1 MIRLFA
7 GAALAALL
15 ATVPASAQTV
25 AVTNAHILGAASG
38 EIPSGTIVIQN
49 GKITAVG
56 AGVAVPSG
64 AQVLDAAGKIVTP
77 GLVAPDTD
85 ITITEVGGV
94 PETNDSHTLNNRIS
108 AAFDIQYAV
117 NQESP
122 LLATARATGVTRAI
136 VTPGQA
142 GGFGRHSADRQLIFQ
157 GQGAVVQLGV
167 SGDPI
172 TRTHAVM
179 VLELGETGA
188 GNAGGGRPATI
199 VTLKASLAAA
209 REFAKN
215 RAGYDRGASRPYDL
229 SPEDLQALLPVAEGR
244 MPLLVHV
251 HRATDMTMI
260 LKVAREEGLKLIF
273 EGAEEGWMVADQIA
287 AAHVPVIIDS
297 EADIP
302 ASFESIG
309 ARLDNAARL
318 QKAGVLI
325 AIEGA
330 RNWGNVREARFNAG
344 TAVAYGLPYAAAV
357 ASVTSNPAKMFGE
370 DGNFGV
376 IAPGRVGDLVV
387 WDGDPLEVTSAPVA
401 VLINGVSQPD
411 NSRSAELAK
420 RYLKPSDGYPAA
432 YH

>member
-7 GAALAALL
+7 GIALAALI
-15 ATVPASAQTV
+15 AAPAAAQTV
-25 AVTNAHILGAASG
+25 AVTNARILGTASG
-38 EIPSGTIVIQN
+38 EIASGTIVIKD

-56 AGVAVPSG
+56 ANVQVPAG

-94 PETNDSHTLNNRIS
+94 PETNDSYTNNNRIS
-108 AAFDIQYAV
+108 AAYDIQYAV
-117 NQESP
+117 NQGTP

-136 VTPGQA
+136 VTPGN
-142 GGFGRHSADRQLIFQ
+142 GSGFGHKSADRQLIFQ
-157 GQGAVVQLGV
+157 GQGATVQLGV

-172 TRTHAVM
+172 TRTHTVM
-179 VLELGETGA
+179 VLELGEAGA
-188 GNAGGGRPATI
+188 ANAGGGRPATI
-199 VTLKASLAAA
+199 IVLKASLAAA
-209 REFAKN
+209 REFARN
-215 RAGYDRGASRPYDL
+215 RSGYDRGASRPYDL
-229 SPEDLQALLPVAEGR
+229 SPEDLEALLPVAQGK

-251 HRATDMTMI
+251 HRAADIRMI
-260 LKVAREEGLKLIF
+260 LKVAREEGLKLIL
-273 EGAEEGWMVADQIA
+273 ESAEEGWMVADEIA
-287 AAHVPVIIDS
+287 AAHVPVILDS

-302 ASFESIG
+302 SNFEQLGS
-309 ARLDNAARL
+309 RLDNAARL

-330 RNWGNVREARFNAG
+330 RNWGNVRQARFNAG
-344 TAVAYGLPYAAAV
+344 TAVANGLPYADAV
-357 ASVTSNPAKMFGE
+357 ASVTVNPAKMFGE

-376 IAPGRVGDLVV
+376 IAPGRAGDLVV

-401 VLINGVSQPD
+401 VLVNGAPQPD
-411 NSRSAELAK
+411 NSRGAQLAK
-420 RYLKPSDGYPAA
+420 RYMQPDNGYPPA